1 MTFIT
6 NSPDEH
12 RATPQNSETIGVTSP
27 TVVWRSAAFRG
38 MGDLTLVGCGEGKH
52 SFSRE

>member
-1 MTFIT
+1 
-6 NSPDEH
+6 
-12 RATPQNSETIGVTSP
+12 
-27 TVVWRSAAFRG
+27 VWRSAAFRG